1 MASNS
6 TYAGLIAALSPLV
19 WYRFDQTTGTTIPN
33 SGSATG
39 LTLTL
44 NSTYTLANRTLITGD
59 STPFIYFNGGYG
71 KTSGYGSLS
80 TPWNYSHT
88 VCFIVEFVSTPAAD
102 PFVFTI
108 ASTGESTATYYQTSV
123 AFNRASNMSPYQYY
137 ESGSS
142 GTDVFTYN
150 GIQLSL
156 QSSNPKFHIAM
167 VKDTTDLSITWYVN
181 GLATRTTYSTEPTG
195 GTSNSL
201 YVNTADDLRTHSC
214 TLGHLFVT
222 NTALSSGTIRSLAY
236 NAGYMPS
243 ILAFSA
249 SVINIPL
256 DSSIIPQCGN
266 LTVLQDTLRSI
277 ADKAL
282 GVAIDGSID
291 QSVINP
297 SNAYQQVYT

>member
-1 MASNS
+1 
-6 TYAGLIAALSPLV
+6 
-19 WYRFDQTTGTTIPN
+19 
-33 SGSATG
+33 
-39 LTLTL
+39 
-44 NSTYTLANRTLITGD
+44 
-59 STPFIYFNGGYG
+59 
-71 KTSGYGSLS
+71 LS

-88 VCFIVEFVSTPAAD
+88 VCFIVEFVSAPAAD
-102 PFVFTI
+102 PFIFTI
-108 ASTGESTATYYQTSV
+108 ASTGESTATNYQTSV
-123 AFNRASNMSPYQYY
+123 AFDRASNMSPYQFY

-142 GTDVFTYN
+142 GTTDVFTLN

-167 VKDTTDLSITWYVN
+167 VKNTADSSITGYVN

-201 YVNTADDLRTHSC
+201 YVNTQDDLRTHSC

-236 NAGYMPS
+236 NAGYMTS

-256 DSSIIPQCGN
+256 DSSIIPQSGN
-266 LTVLQDTLRSI
+266 LTVLQNTLRSI